1 MALNQTVYLGCPVR
15 LIIHNLV
22 TTKMKIVPFDVSPV
36 TNNFLQINM
45 ANKFFIIATYL
56 LIKIIQ
62 TSAQCANQ
70 CSGHGNC
77 DIYSRY
83 DFIAFFKSLS
93 I

>member
-1 MALNQTVYLGCPVR
+1 MKSVGQFGLSCPSNYL
-15 LIIHNLV
+15 L
-22 TTKMKIVPFDVSPV
+22 TKKIVPFDVSPV